1 MLSLSGPSSLPK
13 TGIREL
19 NPQQIAGYLLAALI
33 IPSRDDPD
41 DKRAHK
47 VHCVATREA
56 TEASAKDFVPP
67 EGSFAGLSF
76 RARGTGDVVAPAR
89 PRHESYGSGLPLA
102 REPIGARLGT
112 PGGMVDGF
120 LSIVAF

>member
-56 TEASAKDFVPP
+56 TEEALLQA
-67 EGSFAGLSF
+67 
-76 RARGTGDVVAPAR
+76 
-89 PRHESYGSGLPLA
+89 PLA
-102 REPIGARLGT
+102 TTLQAPQMNHEPSKRWCRSLT
-112 PGGMVDGF
+112 F
-120 LSIVAF
+120 